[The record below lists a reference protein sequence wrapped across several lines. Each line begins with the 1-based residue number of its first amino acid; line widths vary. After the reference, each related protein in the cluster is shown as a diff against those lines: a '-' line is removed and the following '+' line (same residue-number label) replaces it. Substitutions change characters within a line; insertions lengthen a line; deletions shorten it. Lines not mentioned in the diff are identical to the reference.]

1 MDNCGWLSDLL
12 PRNAPLSTMR
22 VITMST
28 FSLSRDEDSSALL
41 CEEELP
47 SVLLGEQASMFVSAA
62 TAVLRLGRAN
72 ASTDHSSV
80 LFEVDMKNG
89 RIGKGLDNSHWYKLG
104 LHNIWSC
111 PWLPRKDTHTKH
123 PDLPNPV
130 VTGQII
136 PNMKDALDICV
147 QYVFFEVMLIATSDN
162 FV

>member
-1 MDNCGWLSDLL
+1 MDNCAWLSDLL
-12 PRNAPLSTMR
+12 PGNAPLSTMR

-28 FSLSRDEDSSALL
+28 YPLGREENASDVV

-47 SVLLGEQASMFVSAA
+47 SELLGEQASKCVTAA

-80 LFEVDMKNG
+80 LFDVDMGSG

-104 LHNIWSC
+104 IHNVWSC

-123 PDLPNPV
+123 PDHPNPV
-130 VTGQII
+130 VMGQVI

-147 QYVFFEVMLIATSDN
+147 QYVLFLGCAY
-162 FV
+162 